1 MIVTRKGTRSGLP
14 LTFFYLSQRSCV
26 DPLARRVAARWG
38 RKVAMAGENPPIPA
52 WVFEWGDALV
62 KTAYADIVYKTVPE
76 MPAVQTDEQIFD
88 LARESI
94 DILLPKFVALLHAKF
109 REKFGMNVSA
119 TRQRIFYFFA
129 PHNPLENIAVSL
141 MVKQGKVI
149 LSVAYAPV
157 DLHGNVNHRGIIE
170 MKELVQDPEMAG
182 LALMRVGRK
191 VLARVQVTTG
201 M

>member
-1 MIVTRKGTRSGLP
+1 MTVTRKGTRPGLP
-14 LTFFYLSQRSCV
+14 LTFFYLSQCSCV

-38 RKVAMAGENPPIPA
+38 RSVAMSGENPVIPA

-94 DILLPKFVALLHAKF
+94 DILLPKFVELLHAKF
-109 REKFGMNVSA
+109 REKFHANVSA

-129 PHNPLENIAVSL
+129 PHNPLENIAVSM
-141 MVKQGKVI
+141 MVKQAKVI
-149 LSVAYAPV
+149 LSVAYVPV
-157 DLHGNVNHRGIIE
+157 DLHGKADHRAMIE
-170 MKELVQDPEMAG
+170 ARELVQDPEMTG
-182 LALMRVGRK
+182 LALMRLGRK
-191 VLARVQVTTG
+191 VLSRVQV
-201 M
+201 